1 MRPPVT
7 NTAHYAGDMN
17 EITDTT
23 TNNAADDATA
33 PAMGTQTTRP
43 PLWRRLLRRDA
54 GFGVL
59 VLAVLLVTVLVIS
72 RPATPPTQHT
82 RQLPAQVNSANAR
95 IFPMPNPTAGLMQPA
110 VDAQGNIWVGEM
122 TANKLARIDPQ
133 TGQVTE
139 WTPPNGQH
147 NIMEAA
153 IDRQGQVWFTEQ
165 LANYIGR
172 FDPTTQTFT
181 VYSLDAAIGP
191 RMAPQDLAFD
201 ASGRLWFTLLG
212 GRIGRLDP
220 ATGAIQSWAVPLP
233 AGTSRAYPFSLAVTP
248 EGVWFGYLSGG
259 AVGRLDPATGATTL
273 MPLKHP
279 QAAIYAMAADATG
292 HVWFTEMQPAI
303 LGMINAKTGTVTEI
317 AVPKLAGDPSMLYGV
332 VTTSDSAVWF
342 ASAGS
347 NAVVRYQA
355 ETQSFRFY
363 PLPTSQSIPFGLA
376 LGHDGSIWVS
386 GDGAT
391 DNYVA
396 RMTP

>member
-1 MRPPVT
+1 M
-7 NTAHYAGDMN
+7 AHGAGDMN
-17 EITDTT
+17 ETSET
-23 TNNAADDATA
+23 TNNATDDATLSA
-33 PAMGTQTTRP
+33 AMETETARP

-59 VLAVLLVTVLVIS
+59 VLAALLVTVLAIS
-72 RPATPPTQHT
+72 RPATAPTQ
-82 RQLPAQVNSANAR
+82 RAKQLPANVNSANAQ
-95 IFPMPNPTAGLMQPA
+95 IIPMPNPTAGLMQPA

-122 TANKLARIDPQ
+122 TANKLARIDPK

-147 NIMEAA
+147 NIMKTA
-153 IDRQGQVWFTEQ
+153 IDRHGMIWFTEQ

-172 FDPTTQTFT
+172 FDPTTQTFK
-181 VYSLDAAIGP
+181 VYSLDVAIGP

-220 ATGAIQSWAVPLP
+220 ATGALQSWAAPLP
-233 AGTSRAYPFSLAVTP
+233 AGMSRAYPFSLAVTP
-248 EGVWFGYLSGG
+248 DGVWFGYLSGG

-273 MPLKHP
+273 LPLKHP
-279 QAAIYAMAADATG
+279 QAAIYAMAADVSG
-292 HVWFTEMQPAI
+292 HIWFTEMQPAI
-303 LGMINAKTGTVTEI
+303 LGMIDARTSAVTEV

-332 VTTSDSAVWF
+332 VTTPDGVVWF

-355 ETQSFRFY
+355 ETQAFTFFQ
-363 PLPTSQSIPFGLA
+363 LPTSQSIPFGLA
-376 LGHDGSIWVS
+376 LGRDSSIWVS

>member
-1 MRPPVT
+1 
-7 NTAHYAGDMN
+7 MN
-17 EITDTT
+17 ETSET
-23 TNNAADDATA
+23 TNNASDDATLA
-33 PAMGTQTTRP
+33 AMETQTARP

-72 RPATPPTQHT
+72 RPSTPPTHRT
-82 RQLPAQVNSANAR
+82 KQLPANVNSANAQ
-95 IFPMPNPTAGLMQPA
+95 IIPMPNPTAGLMQPA

-122 TANKLARIDPQ
+122 TANKLARIDPR

-147 NIMEAA
+147 NIMETA
-153 IDRQGQVWFTEQ
+153 IDRYGMIWFTEQ

-172 FDPTTQTFT
+172 FDPTTQTFK
-181 VYSLDAAIGP
+181 VYSLDVAIGP

-201 ASGRLWFTLLG
+201 TSGRLWFTLLG

-220 ATGAIQSWAVPLP
+220 ATGAMQSWVAPVP

-248 EGVWFGYLSGG
+248 DGVWFGYLSGG

-279 QAAIYAMAADATG
+279 QAAIYAMTAGVAG
-292 HVWFTEMQPAI
+292 HIWFTEMQPAI
-303 LGMINAKTGTVTEI
+303 LGMIDARTSAVTEV

-332 VTTSDSAVWF
+332 VTTPDGVVWF

-355 ETQSFRFY
+355 ETQAFTFY
-363 PLPTSQSIPFGLA
+363 QLPTSQSIPFGLA
-376 LGHDGSIWVS
+376 LGHDSSIWVS

-396 RMTP
+396 RITP